1 MQVFGRRQ
9 WRALDALGQPASEKR
24 QGTKSREVGAPSVP
38 QALWGFGR
46 RQVGRGWVKAPT
58 PIALPQSAAPRRQC
72 PWCPPA
78 RSRHWWEPSN
88 PAGRGTGSVLPCS
101 LDPCRYGLARLTLRR
116 TNCGPTHKGLD
127 PEAAVSAIVLS
138 LGEGAHRERRV
149 PAAPSR
155 EQSPIARLRSATAF
169 SSL

>member
-1 MQVFGRRQ
+1 MMRDLAGVRS
-9 WRALDALGQPASEKR
+9 D
-24 QGTKSREVGAPSVP
+24 EVGLRRPLQSLCLNPLHPAAKCVLPRDPVISGSLATLQGGAPEAS
-38 QALWGFGR
+38 
-46 RQVGRGWVKAPT
+46 
-58 PIALPQSAAPRRQC
+58 
-72 PWCPPA
+72 
-78 RSRHWWEPSN
+78 
-88 PAGRGTGSVLPCS
+88 LPCS
-101 LDPCRYGLARLTLRR
+101 LDPCGYGLARLTLRR